1 MGPDAV
7 KPHLLYFPCRNAL
20 FDWFGESSGSGTPP
34 VTVDLLA
41 EQRQFESYPANR
53 SKRVTC
59 HGCAHPDARYVI
71 CLLHGQST
79 DKVYPRRYPN
89 SQSAH
94 KPGCYSYAEELFPR
108 VADSSEAVTAT
119 TRASGEFAVLK
130 HPMADPE
137 YSIISM
143 RRRNRGQADAAAATV
158 GTASKHMTIGLQRLT
173 KELLHRSG
181 ICEWHPGFAG
191 KRNER
196 VFNGRIKGA
205 ISDMMAGGGP
215 TSAVFQ
221 NLPGA
226 SFVPW
231 SFLDPNEEKTPHGMT
246 ACVGFGFVEGLGAEN
261 EHGARRLTLRNYPEC
276 PVVIPRRILDRE
288 GNNPRSALLSH
299 LAHPT
304 WAIFVAAQYD
314 GLWKSHAMVSLR
326 VSDNALI
333 PVESQHENLMAE
345 WLAAEGRAF
354 RRWLLPP
361 PEVKGRKIVP
371 DFQLLDTQAKEYV
384 EVGGLLARPDYA
396 EDIRQKKSIFGPSLL
411 VWDPTRVPLGSFVL
425 PPRTRP

>member
-1 MGPDAV
+1 M
-7 KPHLLYFPCRNAL
+7 KPHLLYFPCRNGL
-20 FDWFGESSGSGTPP
+20 FDWFGASSTSGVPP
-34 VTVDLLA
+34 VTVDLLM
-41 EQRQFESYPANR
+41 EQREFERHPANR

-59 HGCAHPDARYVI
+59 HGCAHPDARFGI

-79 DKVYPRRYPN
+79 DKVYLRRFPN

-108 VADSSEAVTAT
+108 VTESSEAVTAT

-130 HPMADPE
+130 RPMADPE
-137 YSIISM
+137 YSITSM
-143 RRRNRGQADAAAATV
+143 RRRTREPADVSAATA
-158 GTASKHMTIGLQRLT
+158 GMASKRMTIGLQRLT

-181 ICEWHPGFAG
+181 ICGWHPGFAG

-205 ISDMMAGGGP
+205 ISEMMAGVGP
-215 TSAVFQ
+215 ASAVFQ

-231 SFLDPNEEKTPHGMT
+231 SYLAPCEQKTPHGMT

-261 EHGARRLTLRNYPEC
+261 EHGARRMTLRNYPDC
-276 PVVIPRRILDRE
+276 PVVMPRRILDRE
-288 GNNPRSALLSH
+288 GRNPRSALLSH

-304 WAIFVAAQYD
+304 WNIFVAGQYD
-314 GLWKSHAMVSLR
+314 GLWKAHASVSLR
-326 VSDNALI
+326 VSDRGLI

-345 WLAAEGRAF
+345 RLIAEGRDF
-354 RRWLLPP
+354 IRWLVPP
-361 PEVKGRKIVP
+361 PELKGLKFVP
-371 DFQLLDTQAKEYV
+371 DFQLLDTSEKEFI
-384 EVGGLLARPDYA
+384 EVGGLLSQSDYA
-396 EDIRQKKSIFGPSLL
+396 EDMRRKKSIIGARLL
-411 VWDPTRVPLGSFVL
+411 VWDAARVPLGSFVL
-425 PPRTRP
+425 PPRIRL

>member
-1 MGPDAV
+1 M
-7 KPHLLYFPCRNAL
+7 KPHLLHFPCRNGV
-20 FDWFGESSGSGTPP
+20 FDWFGASSASGFPP
-34 VTVDLLA
+34 VTVDLLV
-41 EQRQFESYPANR
+41 EQREFERHPANR
-53 SKRVTC
+53 STRVTC
-59 HGCAHPDARYVI
+59 HGCAHPDARFVI

-79 DKVYPRRYPN
+79 DKVYPRRFPN

-94 KPGCYSYAEELFPR
+94 KPGCFSYAEELFPR
-108 VADSSEAVTAT
+108 GSNSSEAATAI

-130 HPMADPE
+130 RPMADPE
-137 YSIISM
+137 YPIISM
-143 RRRNRGQADAAAATV
+143 RRPNRGQADDAVETV
-158 GTASKHMTIGLQRLT
+158 GTASKRMTIGLQRLT

-181 ICEWHPGFAG
+181 ICGWHPGFAG

-205 ISDMMAGGGP
+205 ISEMIVGGGP
-215 TSAVFQ
+215 ASAVFQ

-231 SFLDPNEEKTPHGMT
+231 SYLAPNEHKTPHGMT

-261 EHGARRLTLRNYPEC
+261 EHGARRLTLRNYPDC

-288 GNNPRSALLSH
+288 GKNPRSALLSH

-326 VSDNALI
+326 VSDRGLI
-333 PVESQHENLMAE
+333 PVESLHENLMAE
-345 WLAAEGRAF
+345 RLVAEGRDF
-354 RRWLLPP
+354 VRWLLPP
-361 PEVKGRKIVP
+361 PELKGLKFVP
-371 DFQLLDTQAKEYV
+371 DFQLLDSSEKEYI
-384 EVGGLLARPDYA
+384 EVGGLLSLPDYA
-396 EDIRQKKSIFGPSLL
+396 EDMRRKKSIIGARLL
-411 VWDPTRVPLGSFVL
+411 VWDAAQVPLGSFVL
-425 PPRTRP
+425 PPRNRP